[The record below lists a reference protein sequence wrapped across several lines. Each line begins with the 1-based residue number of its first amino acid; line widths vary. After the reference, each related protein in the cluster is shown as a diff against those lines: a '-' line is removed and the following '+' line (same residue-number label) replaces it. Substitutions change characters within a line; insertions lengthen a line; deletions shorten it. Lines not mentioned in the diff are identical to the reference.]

1 MNMYSRLGLAA
12 LIPLAILSAPA
23 PSVAQIKAYTL
34 PEMTAE
40 ADNVLYGQI
49 TGSRVFV
56 VDHKVDG
63 PELYFTTLT
72 VEGHS
77 MLDDSAIT
85 VDVTF
90 NGGFIDEDHGVYNS
104 EAPAADD
111 VKLGNNVAL
120 FYKWSNNM
128 GGDVKGNSLIA
139 MHGGLYRTVNG
150 SKGPVILGRGAG
162 YSIKNNISMS
172 NFKLALAKLK

>member
-1 MNMYSRLGLAA
+1 MKNLSKFGLAA
-12 LIPLAILSAPA
+12 LIPLAIMTAATQSI
-23 PSVAQIKAYTL
+23 AQIKAYTL

-40 ADNVLYGQI
+40 ADNLLFGQI

-56 VDHKVDG
+56 VNHEIDG
-63 PELYFTTLT
+63 PDLYFTTIT
-72 VEGHS
+72 VEGNS
-77 MLDDSAIT
+77 LVDDAAMT

-120 FYKWSNNM
+120 FYKWSNNL
-128 GGDVKGNSLIA
+128 GGDVKGNGLVA
-139 MHGGLYRTVNG
+139 MHGGLFRTVNG
-150 SKGPVILGRGAG
+150 RQGPIILGRGAG
-162 YSIKNNISMS
+162 YAIDNNISMS
-172 NFKLALAKLK
+172 NLKLAVRKLK